1 MSVIRSDWQSQ
12 IALEFA
18 EQNDVEI
25 LIDNF
30 GLYTR
35 VIMRRPST
43 GKYALRT
50 IMNNLLDTVLPTILF
65 NSMLHDIIE
74 YEKQA

>member
-1 MSVIRSDWQSQ
+1 MNVVRSDWQTQ
-12 IALEFA
+12 IALEFS

-25 LIDNF
+25 LVDNF

-35 VIMRRPST
+35 VIMRRSST
-43 GKYALRT
+43 GKYTIRT
-50 IMNNLLDTVLPTILF
+50 IMSNLLNTVLPTMLF

-74 YEKQA
+74 LEKQA